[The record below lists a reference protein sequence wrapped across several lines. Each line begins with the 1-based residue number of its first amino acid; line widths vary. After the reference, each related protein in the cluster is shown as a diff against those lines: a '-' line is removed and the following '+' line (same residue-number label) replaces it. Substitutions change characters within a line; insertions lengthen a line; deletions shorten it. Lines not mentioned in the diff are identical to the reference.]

1 VWLSPFSTLA
11 KTTSITRDRAPL
23 PSKSLSPAID
33 EANLYRAHKVSSA
46 NPFSLLQLLSFGF
59 LAVVLVGRM
68 SKAVNDMW
76 ADQDCIQIAQ
86 VLLDNKSALFSK
98 SPHRYP
104 PTSYSPPVKLVD
116 QPICESPHPFP
127 TEPPISRP
135 HKMSLLEE
143 AKRVAA
149 EFDFTDEEVR
159 KNVKHFIYQMSRLPL
174 PRAFRNLFVTG
185 AVVDNRL
192 MVYCR

>member
-1 VWLSPFSTLA
+1 MWLSPFSSPA
-11 KTTSITRDRAPL
+11 KTTSITRDRAPS
-23 PSKSLSPAID
+23 PSKSLPPIID

-76 ADQDCIQIAQ
+76 ADQDCIQIVQ

-98 SPHRYP
+98 SPQRYST
-104 PTSYSPPVKLVD
+104 TSYSPPVKLVD
-116 QPICESPHPFP
+116 QLICESPHPFP
-127 TEPPISRP
+127 TEPPVSRP

-149 EFDFTDEEVR
+149 EFDFTDDEVR
-159 KNVKHFIYQMSRLPL
+159 KNVKHFIYQMSKLPL
-174 PRAFRNLFVTG
+174 PRAF
-185 AVVDNRL
+185 
-192 MVYCR
+192 